1 MYGNNQSSRNDNQR
15 REYRPRVE
23 WETDKEFVSPHYDD
37 AKGGFCARVAVL
49 KIQPAPRYSYELVWK
64 LGDGKY
70 TRHFNST
77 HLLDM
82 DSVQA
87 IIHDA
92 QTYVQ
97 QQGSIAESMAKK
109 KAEFEAKKAEE
120 DKAKKLAKKS
130 RHEANLARRREED
143 RARTAAGK
151 SGAHR
156 AK

>member
-1 MYGNNQSSRNDNQR
+1 MHGNKQYGSNDNR
-15 REYRPRVE
+15 PHRDYRPRVE
-23 WETDKEFVSPHYDD
+23 WETDKEFTSAHYD
-37 AKGGFCARVAVL
+37 ATKGGFCAKVSVL
-49 KIQPAPRYSYELVWK
+49 KVQPPRYSYELVWK
-64 LGDGKY
+64 MPDGKIS
-70 TRHFNST
+70 RHFNAT

-82 DSVQA
+82 DSIQQVVY
-87 IIHDA
+87 DA

-97 QQGSIAESMAKK
+97 QQGAIAENMLKKQAEFQAKK
-109 KAEFEAKKAEE
+109 DAEDKEKKANK
-120 DKAKKLAKKS
+120 KA